1 MFKKNYSSRLDSF
14 IENPKKAMWNL
25 SIPRMMGLTVN
36 SIYLMIDTAFIG
48 RWIGDDGLAGIG
60 YVFPFVFII
69 MGITFGLGTGT
80 QTLISQYIGKKEKK
94 MAEVAATHCLLIG
107 FFITLIIIIFGL
119 FFGESIIAFQGA
131 NNKALGLA
139 LSYFNIIVLGS
150 IFSILSIFFTSILAG
165 EGDTLLSFKLLGTG
179 TVLNIIL
186 DPIFIIYW
194 GIEGAA
200 YATVI
205 SQAIVCFCFIYLLIF
220 KNVSYLS
227 ISFKNFRYNSLIVN
241 NLFNLG
247 VPPTVSF
254 FIMSMGMFTYNA
266 ILNDHDAVAAFQT
279 AGRIENLF
287 FLPIFAISGSLNT
300 LSGMFYGAKRM
311 DLVKN
316 IVKYGIVIST
326 AISIIGSFFFY
337 FLMPYVIHIFTSSP
351 NIGSI
356 AIQYFKIFAFA
367 FPFVSIAICSSRVMQ
382 GLGYSIPMLVIT
394 ILRVI
399 VISCSLAWYFVNVL
413 GLGFLFAWYATLISC
428 IVSAFIGF
436 IWMMKKYQIRKLE
449 LEFIAK

>member
-14 IENPKKAMWNL
+14 INNPKKALWNL
-25 SIPRMMGLTVN
+25 SLPRMMGLAVN

-48 RWIGDDGLAGIG
+48 KWIGDDGLAAIG
-60 YVFPFVFII
+60 YVFPFIFII

-94 MAEVAATHCLLIG
+94 LAEIAATHCLLIG
-107 FFITLIIIIFGL
+107 FFITLLIIILGII
-119 FFGESIIAFQGA
+119 FGESIISFQGA
-131 NNKALGLA
+131 KNKALSLA
-139 LSYFNIIVLGS
+139 LSYFNIIVVGS

-165 EGDTLLSFKLLGTG
+165 EGDTLLSFKLLGIG
-179 TVLNIIL
+179 TILNIIL
-186 DPIFIIYW
+186 DPIFIIFW
-194 GIEGAA
+194 GIKGAA
-200 YATVI
+200 FATVI
-205 SQAIVCFCFIYLLIF
+205 SQAIVCFCFVYLLII

-227 ISFKNFRYNSLIVN
+227 IRFKSFRYNNLIVK

-247 VPPTVSF
+247 VPPTISF

-266 ILNDHDAVAAFQT
+266 ILNDHEAVAAFQT

-287 FLPIFAISGSLNT
+287 FLPIFALSGSLNT

-316 IVKYGIVIST
+316 IVLYGITIST
-326 AISIIGSFFFY
+326 SISIIGSFFFY
-337 FLMPYVIHIFTSSP
+337 YFIPYIIHFFTSSKS
-351 NIGSI
+351 IGLI
-356 AIQYFKIFAFA
+356 AIQYFKIFSFA

-399 VISCSLAWYFVNVL
+399 VISCSLAWYFVNILEL
-413 GLGFLFAWYATLISC
+413 GLIYAWYATLISC
-428 IVSAFIGF
+428 IVSALLGL
-436 IWMMKKYQIRKLE
+436 IWMINKYRIRKYE
-449 LEFIAK
+449 LEP